1 MWRTP
6 LGKRV
11 LRGAEWN
18 LFRKGLSTLWD
29 FVEDSSFDP
38 DLCFTDVGVFDRLEP
53 AQKLGMLALVGTA
66 LHDTEVPCPE
76 LSALSEGTFA
86 AVYRVIRLL
95 IETETD
101 EEGASLQSDEGP
113 SVRELVLLAARKT
126 SLSVELPEISSNDMD
141 MWDDVLDCLMDRVLW
156 EDRDFE
162 EEELFLDSGPEITG
176 FLKEQLGIADE
187 YFIGVAPDPDPT
199 QLDSIRESLRRL
211 CKRPLR
217 GQEEHD
223 RGEESENPGE

>member
-6 LGKRV
+6 LGERV

-18 LFRKGLSTLWD
+18 LFREGLSTLWG
-29 FVEDSSFDP
+29 FVEDSSHDP
-38 DLCFTDVGVFDRLEP
+38 DLGFTEVGVFDRLEP

-66 LHDTEVPCPE
+66 LHDKDVPCPG
-76 LSALSEGTFA
+76 LTALSEGTFA

-95 IETETD
+95 IELETD
-101 EEGASLQSDEGP
+101 GESVSLQPDEGP
-113 SVRELVLLAARKT
+113 SARKLVLLAARKT
-126 SLSVELPEISSNDMD
+126 CLSGELPDIRSNDMD

-162 EEELFLDSGPEITG
+162 EEELFLDAGPEIAR
-176 FLKEQLGIADE
+176 FLKEQLGIDDE
-187 YFIGVAPDPDPT
+187 YFIGVAPDPDPA

-211 CKRPLR
+211 CNRPHR
-217 GQEEHD
+217 GQEEHH
-223 RGEESENPGE
+223 RGEESDNPGE